1 MGFLKR
7 SVQVI
12 RRIAS
17 IEENRRE
24 LAQGLWIEG
33 EEIGNLKHKRKASDE
48 GTQGIMV
55 REEA

>member
-12 RRIAS
+12 RRIAI

-24 LAQGLWIEG
+24 SAQGLWIEG
-33 EEIGNLKHKRKASDE
+33 EEIVNLKHKRKASDE

>member
-33 EEIGNLKHKRKASDE
+33 EELVNLEHKRKASDE
-48 GTQGIMV
+48 GRQGIME